1 MPGHIRRIAGID
13 LEVHDAG
20 HGDPL
25 LFLHSAQGFD
35 ERQEIAGLLAARYRL
50 IAPSHPGFGKSA
62 LPDWLDNVD
71 DIAYVY
77 LELLDRLELK
87 QVAVVGCSIGG
98 WIAAEMATKAPE
110 RITRLALVGAVGVKL
125 GSVDRLDIPDI
136 FAMPQEAVEKLM
148 YHDPARMKLDP
159 SRLTDDELA
168 VRLRNRETLALLAWE
183 PWMHNPKLKHR
194 LQRAGMPALLVRG
207 ESDGL
212 VSAEYME
219 RYAKLLP
226 RARCATVAAAG
237 HAPHIEQPQV
247 IAEVLTHFL
256 QGSDR

>member
-1 MPGHIRRIAGID
+1 MPGQIRRIAGID

-20 HGDPL
+20 QGAPL

-71 DIAYVY
+71 DIAHVY
-77 LELLDRLELK
+77 LELLDRLELS
-87 QVAVVGCSIGG
+87 QVAVVGCSIGA

-110 RITRLALVGAVGVKL
+110 RITRLAMVGAVGVKL
-125 GSVDRLDIPDI
+125 GPVDRLDIPDI
-136 FAMPQEAVEKLM
+136 FAMPQESVERLM

-159 SRLTDDELA
+159 ATLTDDELG
-168 VRLRNRETLALLAWE
+168 VHVRNRETLALLTWE

-194 LQRAGMPALLVRG
+194 LQRAAMPALFLRG

-212 VSAEYME
+212 VSGQYME
-219 RYAKLLP
+219 GYAKLLP
-226 RARCATVAAAG
+226 HARCVTIPGAG
-237 HAPHIEQPQV
+237 HAPHIEQPQ
-247 IAEVLTHFL
+247 AFADVLTRFL
-256 QGSDR
+256 AGTDR